1 MFGEA
6 MLVLALTVLLSVV
19 PVAAAPGGGGTGG
32 NPALQQCQASLNTCT
47 ANLSSANANLT
58 SCTATLNTAN
68 SNLSTCNAN
77 YSTCSSSLSTA
88 NANLTS
94 CNANYSTC
102 SSSLSTCN
110 SDLSQAQADLATCQS
125 DLTACQVSAQSFPA
139 TGQTSCW
146 DSSGTSVTCAGTG
159 QDGDVKAGAVLSY
172 DATTDG
178 GLTITDNNT
187 KLVWEKKT
195 YCLVADPTNDPHCYG
210 NLYTWQAALDYIKA
224 LNDTRFAGHN
234 DWRLPNVK
242 ELLSIVNYQGVNPAV
257 SSAFNVC
264 GSTPG
269 SGSCT
274 IATSYWSSSVYA

>member
-1 MFGEA
+1 MTRT
-6 MLVLALTVLLSVV
+6 LRLACA
-19 PVAAAPGGGGTGG
+19 VALISLAIAIPTFAAPGGGGGG
-32 NPALQQCQASLNTCT
+32 LQQCQASLNTCT
-47 ANLSSANANLT
+47 TSLNSCNSNLTTCSSNLSSTQASLGT
-58 SCTATLNTAN
+58 CTT
-68 SNLSTCNAN
+68 
-77 YSTCSSSLSTA
+77 
-88 NANLTS
+88 
-94 CNANYSTC
+94 
-102 SSSLSTCN
+102 
-110 SDLSQAQADLATCQS
+110 DLA
-125 DLTACQVSAQSFPA
+125 ACQASAQSFPA

-159 QDGDVKAGAVLSY
+159 QDGDVKAGAVLRY

-224 LNDTRFAGHN
+224 LNNTRFAGHN

-242 ELLSIVNYQGVNPAV
+242 ELQSIVNYQNWSPAV
-257 SSAFNVC
+257 SSEFNVC

-274 IATSYWSSSVYA
+274 IATSYWSSSVYAQFPNNAWYVSFFDGDMHWASRGNSGYVLCRAGRPLMCRIA